1 MNGTIRLGER
11 EIPYTVRPSGR
22 ARRVSLRIRE
32 AGLVEVVVPIHH
44 VMPAPETVLKRHA
57 AWILRTLERLRD
69 FGGSAGEV
77 TVGAG
82 SRILLLGAERTI
94 RIVREDRRRPS
105 VALTESEII
114 VCLTRESPED
124 IRPLLERWIRAQAD
138 SIIPV
143 RVSELNEQ
151 WKFRYSSIT
160 VRNQRTRWGSCS
172 KKGALSFN
180 WRLVMLPAAVADYL
194 ICHELAHL
202 KYLDHSP
209 RFWRIVETICPS
221 FRESERWLRRH
232 GRTVPL

>member
-1 MNGTIRLGER
+1 LNGTIRLGER
-11 EIPYTVRPSGR
+11 EIPYTVRSSGR

-32 AGLVEVVVPIHH
+32 AGLVEVVVPMHH
-44 VMPAPETVLKRHA
+44 VMPAPETVLKRHS
-57 AWILRTLERLRD
+57 AWILRTLERLRR
-69 FGGSAGEV
+69 FGGRAGEV

-114 VCLTRESPED
+114 VFLTHESPED

-151 WKFRYSSIT
+151 WKLRYSSIT

-209 RFWRIVETICPS
+209 RFWRFVETICPS